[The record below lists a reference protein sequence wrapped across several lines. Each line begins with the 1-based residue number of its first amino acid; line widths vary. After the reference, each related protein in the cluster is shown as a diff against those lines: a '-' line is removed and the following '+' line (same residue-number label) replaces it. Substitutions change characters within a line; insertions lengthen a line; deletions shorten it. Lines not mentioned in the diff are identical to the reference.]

1 MSEELSHLNEAGQ
14 VHMVDVGGKDT
25 TDRMATAEALVVMAP
40 ETRDQLF
47 GARLPKGD
55 ALAAARVAGIM
66 AAKRTADLIPLCHPI
81 SITSVTID
89 ITSSDN
95 GATVRAT
102 VSTRDRTGV
111 EMEAM
116 TAASLA
122 GLTIYDMIKGVD
134 RAAYLDSVRL
144 LAKSGGRSGE
154 WTR

>member
-1 MSEELSHLNEAGQ
+1 MSEEMSHLNEFGQ

-40 ETRDQLF
+40 ETSDQLF

-89 ITSSDN
+89 IISSDN

-116 TAASLA
+116 TAASVA

>member
-1 MSEELSHLNEAGQ
+1 
-14 VHMVDVGGKDT
+14 
-25 TDRMATAEALVVMAP
+25 
-40 ETRDQLF
+40 
-47 GARLPKGD
+47 
-55 ALAAARVAGIM
+55 M

-89 ITSSDN
+89 IISSDN

-116 TAASLA
+116 TAASVA